1 MAQVDQIQ
9 IGSTTYDILQSDNA
23 SFTGVSNDTEDSS
36 ALSWTSVVKLA
47 NTETNASIFTKM
59 SSMFKNIRF
68 LYSKIGDLDIGDI
81 GTSIGDAI
89 KNLAEG
95 KADKDHTHDSSTLKA
110 SDGTNLIS
118 NTQISDNNHVP
129 SSLLVKNMNDTLTEL
144 YDSAI
149 TNITSSGNSIT
160 YKNKSGAVIGT
171 FTTQDTTYATVN
183 TGSAGL
189 MPKLNNNAEYYMNGT
204 GNWTVPVGTT
214 YAQNTSGVKA
224 TYSNGTLTLNSLTV
238 RV

>member
-89 KNLAEG
+89 KNLNNN
-95 KADKDHTHDSSTLKA
+95 KADKNHTHNASTLKA
-110 SDGTNLIS
+110 SDGTNLIVT
-118 NTQISDNNHVP
+118 TQTADNNHVP
-129 SSLLVKNMNDTLTEL
+129 SALLVKNMNDTLTAL
-144 YDSAI
+144 NNASSGYVTSLSVSGNI
-149 TNITSSGNSIT
+149 VYYKHNNTNLGNITVSNS
-160 YKNKSGAVIGT
+160 
-171 FTTQDTTYATVN
+171 DTTYAVT
-183 TGSAGL
+183 TTAKAGL
-189 MPKLNNNAEYYMNGT
+189 APKLAGDTTKYLRSD
-204 GNWTVPVGTT
+204 GN
-214 YAQNTSGVKA
+214 
-224 TYSNGTLTLNSLTV
+224 
-238 RV
+238 